1 MTTEHLTVH
10 HFFQACLTERSAEH
24 TLALT
29 DPSISVMGIS
39 KDTAILDRNG
49 FQKMLEHEFAIHPEP
64 VTFRIHNWNQQLLVP
79 GLWNCFFII
88 DMAAYSKENIPTVI
102 SSLPVSITL
111 RQQGKDYRICSL
123 HISIF
128 AASRSSV
135 HLLQGISAL
144 ESFPQKD
151 IMNLLCQFIPGGMI
165 AVYLEDGYPL
175 YMVNDTLLSWLGY
188 SYQEFLDCTGGYVE
202 RVIHPADRNKVSDAI
217 SRQLGHSSCYEL
229 DYRLLR
235 KDGDCLWVNDVGRKI
250 TLDNGKSILI
260 SVLIDTSKDVR
271 DKNILME
278 RSVRDDLTGLYNRRG
293 GQQLISMR
301 LQEFSRA
308 RTDAPYLFLIMDID
322 NFKALNDIY
331 GHHEGD
337 RMLQFVA
344 KLLLK
349 TFRTSDIVFRLGGD
363 EFIIFLPHC
372 PDSGPIYS
380 KITRVCR
387 EYREQVCREYP
398 RSQSSLSLGG
408 IQSERTFSFE
418 HLYQAADKVLYEV
431 KNTTKDAFH
440 VITL

>member
-1 MTTEHLTVH
+1 MTAEYLAVQD
-10 HFFQACLTERSAEH
+10 FFHACLTERNAEH

-29 DPSISVMGIS
+29 DPELSVLGTS
-39 KDTAILDRNG
+39 TKTAMLDRKA
-49 FQKMLEHEFAIHPEP
+49 FQAMLEKEFTLLPGP
-64 VTFRIHNWNQQLLVP
+64 VSFQIRDWKQQTL
-79 GLWNCFFII
+79 GENIWNCCFLMDVTI
-88 DMAAYSKENIPTVI
+88 DRNNHPVVFHT
-102 SSLPVSITL
+102 LPFSMTL
-111 RQQGKDYRICSL
+111 RLRDNAYAICSIHASIPSDEL
-123 HISIF
+123 PTISIPQDI
-128 AASRSSV
+128 ASLEASS
-135 HLLQGISAL
+135 
-144 ESFPQKD
+144 QKD
-151 IMNLLCQFIPGGMI
+151 IIGLLCQLMPGGI
-165 AVYLEDGYPL
+165 IGVYLQNGFPL
-175 YMVNDTLLSWLGY
+175 YMANDTVLSWLGY

-278 RSVRDDLTGLYNRRG
+278 RSIRDDLTGLYNRRG

-387 EYREQVCREYP
+387 EYREQVCRDYP

-408 IQSERTFSFE
+408 IQSGRTFSFE